1 MFEIILHSSEHALID
16 TLKLIPILFLA
27 YLLMEYLEHHTGN
40 RINKMLEKSKKTG
53 PLIGSA
59 LGIIPQCGFS
69 GAAANLY
76 SAGQVTAGTMLAVFI
91 ATSDEMLPILL
102 SARTPIAII
111 LLILAAKL
119 IGGVTVG
126 VVIDFLLRKRRKQTH
141 DDIHSFCEHEHCSCD
156 DGIFVS
162 ALKHTVKIVIFI
174 FIVTLLIN
182 IAFEYLPEDKIS
194 AVWNIPIIGEIV
206 AAVIG
211 LIPNCSSSVLLT
223 NLYVKGVMGLSPM
236 LAGLMVNAGV
246 GLLVLFRVNKNH
258 KDSIFMTA
266 LLFISGIVAGGLLGT
281 MLEFI
286 I

>member
-1 MFEIILHSSEHALID
+1 MFEILLHSSKHALID

-40 RINKMLEKSKKTG
+40 RINRMLEKSKKTG
-53 PLIGSA
+53 PLIGSV
-59 LGIIPQCGFS
+59 LGLIPQCGFS

-76 SAGQVTAGTMLAVFI
+76 SAGQVTAGTMIAVFI

-102 SARTPIAII
+102 SARTPVTTI

-119 IGGVTVG
+119 VGGVAVG
-126 VVIDFLLRKRRKQTH
+126 IIIDFLLRKRRKQTH
-141 DDIHSFCEHEHCSCD
+141 EDIHSFCEHEHCDCD

-174 FIVTLLIN
+174 FIVTLFIN
-182 IAFEYLPEDKIS
+182 IAFECLPEDKIS

-206 AAVIG
+206 ASLIG

-223 NLYVKGVMGLSPM
+223 NLYIKGVMGLSPM

-246 GLLVLFRVNKNH
+246 GLLVLFRVNKNR
-258 KDSIFMTA
+258 KDTLFMTA
-266 LLFISGIVAGGLLGT
+266 LLFVSGIVAGGIFGT
-281 MLEFI
+281 LLEFI

>member
-1 MFEIILHSSEHALID
+1 MFEIILHSLYHSFID

-40 RINKMLEKSKKTG
+40 RIHKMLEKSKKTG

-102 SARTPIAII
+102 SARTPIGII

-119 IGGVTVG
+119 VGGVIVG
-126 VVIDFLLRKRRKQTH
+126 FVTDFLLRKRRKQTH
-141 DDIHSFCEHEHCSCD
+141 EDIHSFCEHEHCDCD

-174 FIVTLLIN
+174 FAVTLLIN

-194 AVWNIPIIGEIV
+194 AVWNIPIIGEII
-206 AAVIG
+206 AGFIG

-266 LLFISGIVAGGLLGT
+266 LLFVSGVIAGSLLGYV
-281 MLEFI
+281 LEFI